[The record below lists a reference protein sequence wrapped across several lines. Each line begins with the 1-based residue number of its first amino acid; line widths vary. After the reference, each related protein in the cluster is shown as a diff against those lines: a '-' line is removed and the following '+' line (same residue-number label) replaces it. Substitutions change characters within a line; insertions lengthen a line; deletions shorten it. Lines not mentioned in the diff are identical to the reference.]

1 MGRLKK
7 LLTIILSATLLLAIN
22 ASVFG
27 AEINQD
33 ERRILNQF
41 KEEPFA
47 SHLDKK
53 YINQFENYF
62 SRDDVTIEKDQADA
76 FLNCFSKAI
85 VKYKNSGGKGPIFNQ
100 SLDSFK
106 YFQYAGATLGL
117 YLQYDTNTETFCAVD
132 GNGYVVIDTYKV
144 IKDTGDSS
152 NSKSS
157 SSQKSWG
164 VSIEVIFAGVI
175 FLIFLGFV
183 INAKKWMKKIRKH
196 SAKNYDDE
204 EDEMEVANRKT
215 RRARLQTF
223 SYNNFKQVVKYLY
236 VPVLMCLVLVGITLL
251 VFRPYAYVM
260 KNIKDGF
267 IQNLT
272 INIYSE
278 HRKDFNDTPLIKDK
292 TISGAKVSWPKYTEP
307 YGKIICK
314 EIKLEAP
321 LYMGDSDYVLGG
333 KIEDKVENDYSDEFE
348 GTKNENFKGAA
359 GTYLGSSIPGDGK
372 TILVGAHDTTYFKPL
387 EKVKKGMVMNVRTSY
402 ARYKYKVRDI
412 RIYDKD
418 ELDDA
423 YNLQAD
429 KEQLVLYTCYP
440 FGKLNGD
447 KSKRMF
453 VYLDKTF
460 GPSIDKEVKK

>member
-1 MGRLKK
+1 MGRLKI
-7 LLTIILSATLLLAIN
+7 LLTLVLSATLLLAIS

-47 SHLDKK
+47 SHLDKR

-62 SRDDVTIEKDQADA
+62 SRDDVSIEKDQADS
-76 FLNCFSKAI
+76 FIDCFSKAI

-106 YFQYAGATLGL
+106 YFQYAGANIGL
-117 YLQYDTNTETFCAVD
+117 YLQYDTNTDKFCAVD
-132 GNGYVVIDTYKV
+132 VNGYVVIDTNKV
-144 IKDTGDSS
+144 IKDTGDSAD
-152 NSKSS
+152 NKKSTE
-157 SSQKSWG
+157 KSWG
-164 VSIEVIFAGVI
+164 VSVEVIFAVVI
-175 FLIFLGFV
+175 FLIFIGFV
-183 INAKKWMKKIRKH
+183 VNAKKWMKRIRKH

-223 SYNNFKQVVKYLY
+223 SYNNFKQIVKYLY
-236 VPVLMCLVLVGITLL
+236 VPVLMCLVLAGIVILF
-251 VFRPYAYVM
+251 FRPYAYVM

-272 INIYSE
+272 INTYSE
-278 HRKDFNDTPLIKDK
+278 HRKDFTNTPLIKDK
-292 TISGAKVSWPKYTEP
+292 TISGDKVSWPKYTEP
-307 YGKIICK
+307 YGIIKCDR
-314 EIKLEAP
+314 IKLKAP
-321 LYMGDSDYVLGG
+321 MYMGDSDYVLGG
-333 KIEDKVENDYSDEFE
+333 RLKGKVENDYSDDFE
-348 GTKNENFKGAA
+348 TELGEDFKGAA

-372 TILVGAHDTTYFKPL
+372 TILMGAHDTTYFKPL
-387 EKVKKGMVMNVRTSY
+387 EKVKKGMVMDVRTDY

-418 ELDDA
+418 ELDEA
-423 YNLQAD
+423 YNLQAK

>member
-1 MGRLKK
+1 MGRLKI
-7 LLTIILSATLLLAIN
+7 LLTLVLSATLLLAVS
-22 ASVFG
+22 ASVMA

-47 SHLDKK
+47 SHLDKR

-62 SRDDVTIEKDQADA
+62 SRDDVSIEKDQADS
-76 FLNCFSKAI
+76 FIDCFSKAI

-106 YFQYAGATLGL
+106 YFQYAGANIGL
-117 YLQYDTNTETFCAVD
+117 YLQYDTNTDKFCAVD
-132 GNGYVVIDTYKV
+132 GNGYVVIDTSKV
-144 IKDTGDSS
+144 IKDTGDSAE
-152 NSKSS
+152 NKKSTE
-157 SSQKSWG
+157 KSWG
-164 VSIEVIFAGVI
+164 VSVEVIFAGVI
-175 FLIFLGFV
+175 FLIFIGFV
-183 INAKKWMKKIRKH
+183 VNAKKWMKRIRKH

-223 SYNNFKQVVKYLY
+223 SYNNFKQIVKYLY
-236 VPVLMCLVLVGITLL
+236 VPVLMCLVLAGIVILF
-251 VFRPYAYVM
+251 FRPYAYVM

-272 INIYSE
+272 INTYSE
-278 HRKDFNDTPLIKDK
+278 HRKDFTNTPLIKDK
-292 TISGAKVSWPKYTEP
+292 TISGDKVSWPKYTEP
-307 YGKIICK
+307 YGIIKCDK
-314 EIKLEAP
+314 IKLKAP
-321 LYMGDSDYVLGG
+321 MYMGDSDYVLGG
-333 KIEDKVENDYSDEFE
+333 RLKGKVENDYSDDFE
-348 GTKNENFKGAA
+348 TELGEDFKGAA

-372 TILVGAHDTTYFKPL
+372 TILMGAHDTTYFKPL
-387 EKVKKGMVMNVRTSY
+387 EKVKKGMVMDVRTSY
-402 ARYKYKVRDI
+402 AQYKYKVRDI
-412 RIYDKD
+412 RIYDQD
-418 ELDDA
+418 ELDEA
-423 YNLQAD
+423 YNLQAK

-447 KSKRMF
+447 KAKRMF

>member
-1 MGRLKK
+1 MGRLKI
-7 LLTIILSATLLLAIN
+7 LLTLVLSATLLLAVS

-47 SHLDKK
+47 SHLDKR

-62 SRDDVTIEKDQADA
+62 SRDDVTIDKDQADS
-76 FLNCFSKAI
+76 FIDCFSKAI

-106 YFQYAGATLGL
+106 YFQYAGANIGL
-117 YLQYDTNTETFCAVD
+117 YLQYDTNTDKFCAVD
-132 GNGYVVIDTYKV
+132 GNGYVVIDTNKV
-144 IKDTGDSS
+144 IKDTGDSAE
-152 NSKSS
+152 NKKSTE
-157 SSQKSWG
+157 KSWG
-164 VSIEVIFAGVI
+164 VSVEVIFAGVI
-175 FLIFLGFV
+175 FLIFIGFV
-183 INAKKWMKKIRKH
+183 VNAKKWMKRIRKH

-223 SYNNFKQVVKYLY
+223 SYNNFKQIVKYLY
-236 VPVLMCLVLVGITLL
+236 VPVLMCLVLAGIVILF
-251 VFRPYAYVM
+251 FRPYAYVM

-272 INIYSE
+272 INTYSE
-278 HRKDFNDTPLIKDK
+278 HRKDFTNTPLIKDK
-292 TISGAKVSWPKYTEP
+292 TISGDKVSWPKYTEP
-307 YGKIICK
+307 YGIIKCDK
-314 EIKLEAP
+314 IKLKAP
-321 LYMGDSDYVLGG
+321 MYMGDSDYVLGG
-333 KIEDKVENDYSDEFE
+333 RLKGKVENDYSDDFE
-348 GTKNENFKGAA
+348 TELGEDFKGAA

-372 TILVGAHDTTYFKPL
+372 TILMGAHDTTYFKPL
-387 EKVKKGMVMNVRTSY
+387 EKVKKGMVMDVRTDY

-418 ELDDA
+418 ELDEA
-423 YNLQAD
+423 YNLQAK

>member
-1 MGRLKK
+1 MGRLKI
-7 LLTIILSATLLLAIN
+7 LLTLVLSATLLLAVS
-22 ASVFG
+22 ASVMA

-47 SHLDKK
+47 SHLDKR

-62 SRDDVTIEKDQADA
+62 SRDDVTIDKDQADS
-76 FLNCFSKAI
+76 FIDCFSKAI

-106 YFQYAGATLGL
+106 YFQYAGANIGL
-117 YLQYDTNTETFCAVD
+117 YLQYDTNTDKFCAVD
-132 GNGYVVIDTYKV
+132 GNGYVVIDTNKV
-144 IKDTGDSS
+144 IKDTGDSAE
-152 NSKSS
+152 NKKSTE
-157 SSQKSWG
+157 KSWG
-164 VSIEVIFAGVI
+164 VSVEVIFAGVI
-175 FLIFLGFV
+175 FLIFIGFV
-183 INAKKWMKKIRKH
+183 VNAKKWMKRIRKH

-223 SYNNFKQVVKYLY
+223 SYNNFKQIVKYLY
-236 VPVLMCLVLVGITLL
+236 VPVLMCLVLAGIVILF
-251 VFRPYAYVM
+251 FRPYAYVM

-272 INIYSE
+272 INTYSE
-278 HRKDFNDTPLIKDK
+278 HRKDFTNTPLIKDK
-292 TISGAKVSWPKYTEP
+292 TISGDKVSWPKYTEP
-307 YGKIICK
+307 YGIIKCDK
-314 EIKLEAP
+314 IKLKAP
-321 LYMGDSDYVLGG
+321 MYMGDSDYVLGG
-333 KIEDKVENDYSDEFE
+333 RLKGKVENDYSDDFE
-348 GTKNENFKGAA
+348 TELGEDFKGAA

-372 TILVGAHDTTYFKPL
+372 TILMGAHDTTYFKPL
-387 EKVKKGMVMNVRTSY
+387 EKVKKGMVMDVRTDY

-418 ELDDA
+418 ELDEA
-423 YNLQAD
+423 YNLQAK